1 MKSEKKKQSLVFSIL
16 KLSVIPILVLGLI
29 LTVYSR
35 NSVREGMVFE
45 TKKCLS
51 GIAHNLISSYNMID
65 AGDFSYVDG
74 KVMKGETDLTSDYR
88 LLDDIKNDTGADVTI
103 SLGEYR
109 RLTTLVNEK
118 GNRVTGTKIPEDVK
132 ESVYGKGEEYF
143 SEDVMVGDTRYF
155 AYYVPIRNGE
165 GEVVGVSFAGQ
176 PVDSV
181 NISMQLMLQGNV
193 IICIFIV
200 LLTGFICHLAAGRIV
215 EVIAH
220 IRHFLGKL
228 AQGRF
233 GQEMP
238 EVVLKRRDE
247 LGEMG
252 KYAVAV
258 SNSLEDMVTKD
269 SLTGLLNRR
278 ACLMRVEEYKD
289 CDAFTLALT
298 DIDFFKKVNDS
309 YGHDK
314 GDEVLVYVSSVL
326 QELAGEQG
334 FVSRWGGEE
343 FLLGFQEELTVVEDK
358 INRAAQRIRER
369 EFTEK
374 EEKFHVTITVG
385 LVSYEPDLSFDENIK
400 RADELLYYGK
410 ENGRNQIVISEC
422 LNA

>member
-1 MKSEKKKQSLVFSIL
+1 M
-16 KLSVIPILVLGLI
+16 
-29 LTVYSR
+29 
-35 NSVREGMVFE
+35 
-45 TKKCLS
+45 
-51 GIAHNLISSYNMID
+51 
-65 AGDFSYVDG
+65 
-74 KVMKGETDLTSDYR
+74 
-88 LLDDIKNDTGADVTI
+88 
-103 SLGEYR
+103 
-109 RLTTLVNEK
+109 
-118 GNRVTGTKIPEDVK
+118 K

-143 SEDVMVGDTRYF
+143 SEDVIVGATRYF

-181 NISMQLMLQGNV
+181 NISMKLMLQGNV

-252 KYAVAV
+252 KYAVTV

-278 ACLMRVEEYKD
+278 ACLMRVEECKE
-289 CDAFTLALT
+289 CDAFTIALT

-326 QELAGEQG
+326 QELAGEKG